1 VNVQVSDDAADLVF
15 RPGDR
20 RDDAELRRLN
30 AEAFPSNPKTRAEI
44 TAWQW
49 WDNPFGETIVH
60 VWERGD
66 ELVGQ
71 YVAYRIPAVFEG
83 EPGRI
88 AIGVDLAVSPSQR
101 GRGLA
106 GPLID
111 ACFAQATDEG
121 TPFYSYP
128 NALSVSGVARGGW
141 VQVAQLEVRVL
152 PTRAAA
158 VADLLRS
165 SERVQGA
172 GRAGS
177 LAAAAAGVLA
187 GPPVSVLRR
196 RAAVPSGV
204 EVEVL
209 DDPPEDVD
217 ELWRA
222 EARHHRWG
230 VARHGDWWRWRYAAH
245 PDRPYRFVAA
255 RRHGRLVACTAV
267 VTRDDLGGRFHCL
280 LELLAVDERAARA
293 VVGTIAAGAIGEADG
308 VAATAVPGSRL
319 SHLAGSAGLLRIPPR
334 ALPRP
339 VHFGVVP
346 HPTIV
351 PDPAAVSW
359 STAWGDL
366 DHI

>member
-1 VNVQVSDDAADLVF
+1 VNVQVGDDAGDLVL
-15 RPGDR
+15 RAGG
-20 RDDAELRRLN
+20 RDDDPEMRRLN

-44 TAWQW
+44 TTWQW

-60 VWERGD
+60 VWERAG

-71 YVAYRIPAVFEG
+71 YVAYRIPAVLDG

-88 AIGVDLAVSPSQR
+88 AIGVDLAVSSSQR

-111 ACFAQATDEG
+111 ACFGQATAEG

-141 VQVAQLEVRVL
+141 VQVAQLEVRL
-152 PTRAAA
+152 LLTRAGA
-158 VADLLRS
+158 VGDLLRGV
-165 SERVQGA
+165 ERVQA
-172 GRAGS
+172 LGRAGS
-177 LAAAAAGVLA
+177 LAATAAGSLA
-187 GPPVSVLRR
+187 GAPVAVLRL
-196 RAAVPSGV
+196 RAVVPPGI

-209 DDPPEDVD
+209 DDPPDDVD
-217 ELWRA
+217 DLWRA
-222 EARHHRWG
+222 ESRHHRWG

-245 PDRPYRFVAA
+245 PDRPYRFAAA
-255 RRHGRLVACTAV
+255 RRHGRLVGCSAV

-293 VVGTIAAGAIGEADG
+293 VVGTVASPAFGAADG

-319 SHLAGSAGLLRIPPR
+319 AHLAGAAGLLRVPPR

-339 VHFGVVP
+339 VFFGVVP

-351 PDPAAVSW
+351 PDPAAVPW